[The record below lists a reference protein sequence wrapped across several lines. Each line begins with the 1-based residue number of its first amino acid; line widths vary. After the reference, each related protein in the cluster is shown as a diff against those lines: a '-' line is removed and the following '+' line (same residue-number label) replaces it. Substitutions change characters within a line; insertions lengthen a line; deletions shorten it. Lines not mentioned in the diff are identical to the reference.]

1 MILMGIL
8 CGSLARFISKYA
20 PKYFPITVVFE
31 DKASFDP
38 NGCYGEFGPAWSFAT
53 CTRIDVSRD
62 SCNIH
67 QRQGCTATSCFGTG
81 DHCLKYKI
89 ESIVNDKDSGKI
101 RIIAHDAKQCRQGA
115 WVVQWLQQSHIQ
127 CCRLVLLHSLLKVA
141 FCHSPSYVLLQVLL

>member
-53 CTRIDVSRD
+53 CTRIFG
-62 SCNIH
+62 CNVD
-67 QRQGCTATSCFGTG
+67 QRQDCTA
-81 DHCLKYKI
+81 DHAS
-89 ESIVNDKDSGKI
+89 EQE
-101 RIIAHDAKQCRQGA
+101 IIA
-115 WVVQWLQQSHIQ
+115 QSTKMNQ
-127 CCRLVLLHSLLKVA
+127 
-141 FCHSPSYVLLQVLL
+141 